1 MEFNTDFSDMLLEL
15 SAAKVD
21 YLVVGAYAVAAHGHP
36 RATGDLDIWVRA
48 DSKTAPRI
56 MLALKNF
63 GAPVGEVNES
73 DFANPSII
81 FQIGVPPGRIDII
94 TTVSGLE
101 FDSAWENR
109 VALTIEEVSF
119 PVLGFDDLI
128 ANKRASGRPKDIV
141 DLEALLDSR
150 DG

>member
-56 MLALKNF
+56 M
-63 GAPVGEVNES
+63 PVS
-73 DFANPSII
+73 Y
-81 FQIGVPPGRIDII
+81 
-94 TTVSGLE
+94 TH
-101 FDSAWENR
+101 
-109 VALTIEEVSF
+109 LTLPTICSV
-119 PVLGFDDLI
+119 
-128 ANKRASGRPKDIV
+128 
-141 DLEALLDSR
+141 
-150 DG
+150 

>member
-1 MEFNTDFSDMLLEL
+1 MDFNSDFSDMLLEL

-36 RATGDLDIWVRA
+36 RATGDLDIWIRA
-48 DSKTAPRI
+48 DLKTAPRI
-56 MLALKNF
+56 MYALKNF
-63 GAPVGEVNES
+63 GAPMGEIAES

-81 FQIGVPPGRIDII
+81 FQIGVPPGRIDIL
-94 TTVSGLE
+94 TAVSGLE
-101 FDSAWENR
+101 FNNAWENR
-109 VALTIEEVSF
+109 VTLMIEGVPF

-141 DLEALLDSR
+141 DLETLLDSR